1 MAQQKHL
8 RATVRTAVTAALAGA
23 GLLLQAAPASAADT
37 TPPVLKAPVKAA
49 FLVGGVV
56 DAGTVPD
63 CAPQDQPWDLS
74 TWAPMT
80 FRWSAADASG
90 PVRYDVLAENAA
102 TGGDYVLEDSA
113 DTSLRDWGTTSDQS
127 CGGGNWST
135 TRWQVDARDAAGN
148 TATAYVG
155 GGRMRLTQEDG
166 RANTTS
172 TYAVSPAVS
181 YAGTWSTSRCTCWLA
196 GAVRKTTA
204 AGATVTAT
212 VPVAAGNV
220 VHLAL
225 VMSQAPDRGRAK
237 VYVDGLLST
246 TIDTGAA
253 ARRNRVIVWDK
264 ALGQGTHRVEVVN
277 EGTAGRPRIDV
288 DAFLTN

>member
-8 RATVRTAVTAALAGA
+8 RATVRTALTAALAGA
-23 GLLLQAAPASAADT
+23 GLLLQAAPASAADA
-37 TPPVLKAPVKAA
+37 TPPVLKAPVKAS
-49 FLVGGVV
+49 FLVGGVL
-56 DAGTVPD
+56 DAGSVPD

-80 FRWSAADASG
+80 FRWSATDASG
-90 PVRYDVLAENAA
+90 SVRYDVLAENAA

-135 TRWQVDARDAAGN
+135 TRWQLDARDAAGN
-148 TATAYVG
+148 TSTAYVG

-172 TYAVSPAVS
+172 TYAVSPAVA
-181 YAGTWSTSRCTCWLA
+181 YAGTWSTSKCTCWSA
-196 GAVRKTTA
+196 GTARKTTA
-204 AGATVTAT
+204 AGASVTAT

-225 VMSQAPDRGRAK
+225 VMSQAPDRGRAE
-237 VYVDGLLST
+237 VYVDGVLST
-246 TIDTGAA
+246 TIDTGSATK
-253 ARRNRVIVWDK
+253 RNRVIVWDK
-264 ALGQGTHRVEVVN
+264 ALGQGTHSVKVVN
-277 EGTAGRPRIDV
+277 EGTAGRPRIDL
-288 DAFLTN
+288 DALLTN